1 MDAPIGIDVLVLG
14 AAWYVVL
21 LFSLTVHEAAHAWA
35 ALRGGDRTAY
45 LGGQVSLDP
54 LPHIRREPLGT
65 VVFPVLAYALSGG
78 GWMFGWAS
86 TPFDPIWAHHHPR
99 RAAWMSLAGPAANLA
114 LALAAGAALR
124 AGLHAGT
131 FVPEPF
137 GFTHLVGAAEGGVAA
152 AAATILSIAFTLN
165 LVLFVFNLFPL
176 PPLDGSGAL
185 ALFLPD
191 AAARRLQEWYASPG
205 VALAGLVLVWLVFPR
220 VFAPLHLA
228 ALRFLYA
235 GLIPS

>member
-1 MDAPIGIDVLVLG
+1 MEQPLGIEVIVLG

-54 LPHIRREPLGT
+54 VPHIRREPLGM
-65 VVFPVLAYALSGG
+65 VVFPLLAYALSNG

-86 TPFDPIWAHHHPR
+86 TPFDPAWARQHPR
-99 RAAWMSLAGPAANLA
+99 RAAWMSLAGPAANFA

-124 AGLHAGT
+124 AGLEAGV

-137 GFTHLVGAAEGGVAA
+137 DFTHLVGAAEGGVAA
-152 AAATILSIAFTLN
+152 AAATILSITFTLN

-176 PPLDGSGAL
+176 PPLDGAGAL
-185 ALFLPD
+185 GLLLPED
-191 AAARRLQEWYASPG
+191 ATRRLQEWFASPG
-205 VALAGLVLVWLVFPR
+205 VALAGLLVVWFIFPR
-220 VFAPLHLA
+220 VFAPVHLA
-228 ALRFLYA
+228 ALRFLFS
-235 GLIPS
+235 GVTPS